1 MGYCPRASTPSRYK
15 DIRDHRYDRTIR
27 DLLSQGFV
35 LEQKLQKLLDSLA
48 RLQSDPDEMEW
59 ESSNLTYF
67 VAAPPSNRE
76 ETSRTNEGCSSGA
89 VVPSSIDAVST
100 AQYREEERR

>member
-1 MGYCPRASTPSRYK
+1 MGYCPPASTPSRYK

-67 VAAPPSNRE
+67 VAALPSNRE
-76 ETSRTNEGCSSGA
+76 ETSRTNDCRSGA